1 MAGLYVHV
9 PFCRSRC
16 VYCGFYSTTLNSL
29 HDRYIEALGQ
39 EMSLRRNYLGEPILT
54 IYIGGGTPSTLSD
67 DALQRL
73 FALIRQFVARQNGY
87 KGMLAGEEADVF
99 SGLEVTVECNPDDIT
114 PEKAACLRRL
124 GVNRVSMGIQ
134 TFDDGRLRFIRRR
147 HTARQACEAFR
158 CLREHGFGNIS
169 IDLMFGFPNE
179 TADDWQ
185 RDIEEAL
192 LLEPEHISAYSLM
205 IEEGTP
211 LKAMA
216 DEGKIEETDEE
227 TSRAMFETLCTLM
240 TSAGYEHYEISN
252 FARQGFRSRHNSSYW
267 RAVPYIGLGAAAH
280 SYDGTS
286 RQWNVD
292 NIDDYINI
300 IGIGKVPCERELL
313 DTPTQYNDLMTTA
326 MRTKEGVSLEYIEQ
340 KLGKKYLEYI
350 MKEAEKF
357 IDKGLL
363 TLSDNRLSLSH
374 EGIFISD
381 SIISEL
387 IYA

>member
-39 EMSLRRNYLGEPILT
+39 EMSLRRNYLGEPIQT

-147 HTARQACEAFR
+147 HTARQAREAFR

-267 RAVPYIGLGAAAH
+267 RPVPYIGLGAAAH

>member
-39 EMSLRRNYLGEPILT
+39 EMSLRRNYLGEPIQT

-147 HTARQACEAFR
+147 HTARQAREAFR

-240 TSAGYEHYEISN
+240 TSTGYEHYEISN
-252 FARQGFRSRHNSSYW
+252 FARQGFRSRHNSNYW